1 MLRSRR
7 GSLNSI
13 KAQLRLK
20 VLLLHRCAV
29 VLVAARVSNMLV
41 AVCYKRAID
50 TLTRLLQI
58 YICVLVLLYHQAPDR
73 AW

>member
-1 MLRSRR
+1 M
-7 GSLNSI
+7 
-13 KAQLRLK
+13 
-20 VLLLHRCAV
+20 LHRCAV

-41 AVCYKRAID
+41 AVCYKRALD

-58 YICVLVLLYHQAPDR
+58 YICVLVLLYHQALDR